1 MKTML
6 VPVDFSEATATTVAT
21 AVSLAKA
28 CAGEIVLVHVI
39 TPPVENIQYPVL
51 NDDIWEQAITL
62 ARRNL
67 NRILA
72 SIHTEGV
79 GASAKTIGGFPVETI
94 LAQGRECGADMIVM
108 GSHGHTA
115 IYDLLVGS
123 TSSGVLKGSSCPVL
137 LVPVQKARPSEKPE
151 LAKAV

>member
-1 MKTML
+1 ML
-6 VPVDFSEATATTVAT
+6 VPVDFSGATATTVAT
-21 AVSLAKA
+21 AVSVAKA

-39 TPPVENIQYPVL
+39 TPPLENIQYPVL
-51 NDDIWEQAITL
+51 NDDTWEQAIAL

-72 SIHTEGV
+72 SVHAEGV
-79 GASAKTIGGFPVETI
+79 SASAKAIGGFPVETI
-94 LAQGRECGADMIVM
+94 LAQGRECRADMVVM

-123 TSSGVLKGSSCPVL
+123 TSSGVLRGSSCPVL
-137 LVPVQKARPSEKPE
+137 LVPIQKDSHSKKEH
-151 LAKAV
+151 